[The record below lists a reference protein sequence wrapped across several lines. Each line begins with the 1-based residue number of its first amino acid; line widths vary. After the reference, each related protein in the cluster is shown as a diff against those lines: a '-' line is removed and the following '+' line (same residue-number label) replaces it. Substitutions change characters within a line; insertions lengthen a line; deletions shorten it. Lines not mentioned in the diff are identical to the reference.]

1 MQNLSET
8 NILEKLNTKELS
20 SKKLESGK
28 KFQLITEYTPAGDQP
43 KAISFLKTEILNNK
57 KNQVLLG
64 VTGSGKTFTM
74 AKIIEELN
82 RPALILA
89 PNKTLAA
96 QLYGEMK
103 TSFLI
108 MQLNTLFLIMI
119 TTLQKLTFQ
128 DPTLI

>member
-20 SKKLESGK
+20 SKKLEGGK

>member
-1 MQNLSET
+1 MQNLLET
-8 NILEKLNTKELS
+8 NILEKSNSKELS
-20 SKKLESGK
+20 ASKLEGGK
-28 KFQLITEYTPAGDQP
+28 NFQLITEYTPAGDQP
-43 KAISFLKTEILNNK
+43 KAISFLKKEILNNK

-103 TSFLI
+103 NFFPNNACLLYTSPSPR
-108 MQLNTLFLIMI
+108 
-119 TTLQKLTFQ
+119 
-128 DPTLI
+128 DS